1 MRTVGVIAN
10 VDKPKACAVKEEL
23 EALLRARQIQTL
35 TVEIGKDRVA
45 DSESLAQLKAAEM
58 AFVLGGDGTLL
69 GVARH
74 LARWDVPLLGVNVG
88 HLGFLSEAEPTNIEE
103 TVRRVAEREYDLEQ
117 RLMLEAEVYR
127 NGASI
132 SRLLGLNDVGIGKG
146 SFARMVTVDVYVD
159 SVYFDSFSGDGL
171 IVSTPTGSTAYS
183 LSCGGPI
190 VVPQLKVVLITPIC
204 PHTLSARPC
213 VISHEQ
219 QIRLVVRATHD
230 DLGLTVD
237 GQVGVRLQSGDE
249 VRVQA
254 AAEYT
259 TLVKWRDR
267 EFFKVLRQKL
277 HGQDIKPPGRVEP
290 AFNQGEASVN
300 VARVDHSA
308 HCSD

>member
-1 MRTVGVIAN
+1 VIAN

-23 EALLRARQIQTL
+23 EALLRARQIQTV
-35 TVEIGKDRVA
+35 TIEIGKDRVPDGA
-45 DSESLAQLKAAEM
+45 TLAPLKDAEL

-69 GVARH
+69 GVARQ
-74 LARWDVPLLGVNVG
+74 LAHWDVPLLGINVG
-88 HLGFLSEAEPTNIEE
+88 HLGFLSEAEPTDIEE
-103 TVRRVAEREYDLEQ
+103 TVRRIAEREYDLEQ

-127 NGASI
+127 NGAPVT
-132 SRLLGLNDVGIGKG
+132 RLLGLNDVGIGKG
-146 SFARMVTVDVYVD
+146 SFARMVTVDVFVD
-159 SVYFDSFSGDGL
+159 GVYFDSFSGDGL

-190 VVPQLKVVLITPIC
+190 VVPQVNVMLITPIC

-219 QIRLVVRATHD
+219 QIRLIVRATHE

-249 VRVQA
+249 VRVKA
-254 AAEYT
+254 AAERT

-277 HGQDIKPPGRVEP
+277 HGQDTKPPGAVEP
-290 AFNQGEASVN
+290 AFNHEEASVN
-300 VARVDHSA
+300 AARVDHSA